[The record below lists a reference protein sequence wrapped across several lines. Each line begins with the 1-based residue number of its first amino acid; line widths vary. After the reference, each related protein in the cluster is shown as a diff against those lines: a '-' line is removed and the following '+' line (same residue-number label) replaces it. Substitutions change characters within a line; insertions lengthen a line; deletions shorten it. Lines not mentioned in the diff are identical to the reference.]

1 MNIIRGSLFIPL
13 INKISLI
20 KLIEKGPPKFIII
33 SKNQNIDKVGIPLI
47 LPLFKIELREWLRS
61 YIILAQANIPGDVVP

>member
-1 MNIIRGSLFIPL
+1 L

-33 SKNQNIDKVGIPLI
+33 NKNQNKDKAGIVLI
-47 LPLFKIELREWLRS
+47 LPLLIIDLRECLRS
-61 YIILAQANIPGDVVP
+61 YIILAQENMPGDVIP